1 MPRYAGGA
9 GQEKEWSQVF
19 DLEDTVLV
27 CMIKGS

>member
-1 MPRYAGGA
+1 LPRYAGGA

-27 CMIKGS
+27 W